1 VKADVILVPG
11 LWNPTGVLWPLATR
25 LRRGGF
31 SPHAF
36 SYRGRAPFE
45 ANVERLARFVR
56 QTVDGRPAHFIGHSL
71 GGVLVLETLNRHP
84 EIGVAS
90 ALLIGSPVRG
100 SLAGRRFGRE
110 RFGRWM
116 MGAATQCWEAREARW
131 TREAPLG
138 VLAGSIAVG
147 LGRMV
152 GGQLP
157 GVNDGV
163 VCVEETAVEGMAASK
178 LVRESHSW
186 MPVSAGVARL
196 AETFMSTGRFE

>member
-1 VKADVILVPG
+1 MKADVVLVPG
-11 LWNPTGVLWPLATR
+11 LWNPSGVLWPLAAR
-25 LRRGGF
+25 LRRGGYT
-31 SPHAF
+31 PHVFA
-36 SYRGRAPFE
+36 YRGRAPLE
-45 ANVERLARFVR
+45 ANVERLVRFV
-56 QTVDGRPAHFIGHSL
+56 QDSVGERPAHYIGHSL

-100 SLAGRRFGRE
+100 SFAGRRFGRE

-116 MGAATQCWEAREARW
+116 MGAAARCWEAREARW

-138 VLAGSIAVG
+138 VLAGSVAIG

-152 GGQLP
+152 GGALP
-157 GVNDGV
+157 GANDGV
-163 VCVEETAVEGMAASK
+163 VCVEETAVDGMAASK
-178 LVRESHSW
+178 LIREPHSW
-186 MPVSAGVARL
+186 MPVSASVARL

>member
-1 VKADVILVPG
+1 VKADVVLVPG
-11 LWNPTGVLWPLATR
+11 LWNPTGVLWPLAAR
-25 LRRGGF
+25 LRRGGY
-31 SPHAF
+31 SPHVF
-36 SYRGRAPFE
+36 DYRGRAPLQ

-56 QTVDGRPAHFIGHSL
+56 DSVEGRPAHFIGHSL
-71 GGVLVLETLNRHP
+71 GGVLVLETLNCHS
-84 EIGVAS
+84 EIDVAS

-116 MGAATQCWEAREARW
+116 MGGAAHCWEAREARW

-138 VLAGSIAVG
+138 VLAGSVAIG

-152 GGQLP
+152 GGRLP

-163 VCVEETAVEGMAASK
+163 VCVEETSVEGMAASK
-178 LVRESHSW
+178 LVREPHSW
-186 MPVSAGVARL
+186 MPVSASVARL